1 MNASYKIARSQVA
14 LIDLGNEGRIRVSG
28 ADAEKALNAC
38 FSMDLEIILP
48 WKGVTG
54 LFLNEQAS
62 VLAVAT
68 VFKGDDEFFIFT
80 EVATSEILLRH
91 LGEKLSSAA
100 VEIEDLSTQYGWI
113 CALGPKAQ
121 NAMSEF
127 AGEDIL
133 GLPYLAFEENVK
145 LDAKLFRMGFSGE
158 FEYRILCPL
167 DRCQEMKATM
177 LNGGQ
182 EFGLEVVQ
190 PEVLSLLMLEMRSL
204 GIADIPSDVDPIQ
217 AGLHWMVNFRKEAYF
232 GHQAVLEA
240 KSNPRR
246 RALMLR
252 LAEKGVAA
260 AGDRIEIEGQD
271 FGFLVHVDYSP
282 TLESDIALAYADPA
296 FGRVGVT
303 FETKGKERGCM
314 ATGVSAPLFVTKTV
328 SGA

>member
-1 MNASYKIARSQVA
+1 MNACYKIARNQTA

-54 LFLNEQAS
+54 LFLNDQAS
-62 VLAVAT
+62 VLAIAT

-80 EVATSEILLRH
+80 EAATAKTLLQH
-91 LGEKLSSAA
+91 LGEKLVSAA
-100 VEIEDLSTQYGWI
+100 VEIEDLSTQYGWL
-113 CALGPKAQ
+113 CVLGPNAQ
-121 NAMSEF
+121 NAMSQF

-133 GLPYLAFEENVK
+133 GLPYLAFEENAK
-145 LDAKLFRMGFSGE
+145 LEAKLFRMGFSGE

-167 DRCQEMKATM
+167 DRCKEMTASM
-177 LNGGQ
+177 LDAGQ

-190 PEVLSLLMLEMRSL
+190 PDILPLLMLEMRSL
-204 GIADIPSDVDPIQ
+204 GIADIPADADPIQ
-217 AGLHWMVNFRKEAYF
+217 AGLHWMVNFRKESYP
-232 GHQAVLEA
+232 GYEAVQKA

-246 RALMLR
+246 KALMLL
-252 LAEKGVAA
+252 LAESGVAA

-271 FGFLVHVDYSP
+271 FGFLAHVDYSP
-282 TLESDIALAYADPA
+282 TLESDIALAYADPEL
-296 FGRVGVT
+296 GWVGVA
-303 FETKGKERGCM
+303 FETKGKVRGCT